1 MIKLLTSLNHNDHVK
16 LGGCGFMINNSF
28 LSKSITQLLLF
39 ILIIATGM
47 MTACAKEE
55 SPTENQQTLLTK
67 VKSAKQDIEKNYL
80 HYNFK
85 KGYKEDYQF
94 TFMSPKTWKVLPDVK
109 AQYPTNE
116 NLKLLAKIVDSQN
129 IQNANITVWSALLTH
144 EIHPSDWLE
153 NWLKNQQYQV
163 LNSRTVPADYGHLG
177 DFLAR
182 KEGHIFRLL
191 VIKDGNRL
199 FLLKAKA
206 NMKIYKQYEESFL
219 LAIQSFQLLNP
230 NKEIYAELFKQ
241 YTTKNP
247 YKIALRYP
255 TSWKYRAEKDDLA
268 ISSFSLINQKDKVM
282 LGHINTVLAP
292 ASLSIKPI
300 DMLQTWIDKMKANNI
315 LAENTINHA
324 KTKQLKHGKITTW
337 KSKAI
342 RDNASIELNSSIIE
356 HKKGLLM
363 FSLISPSKTR
373 NHNSWA
379 VNQRAYEIL
388 VNTATY

>member
-1 MIKLLTSLNHNDHVK
+1 MIKILLNSTYNDHAK
-16 LGGCGFMINNSF
+16 LGGCDLMINNSF
-28 LSKSITQLLLF
+28 LSKSITQLLLC
-39 ILIIATGM
+39 ILIVATGM

-55 SPTENQQTLLTK
+55 SPTKKQQALLTQ
-67 VKSAKQDIEKNYL
+67 VTTAKQDIEKNYL

-85 KGYKEDYQF
+85 KGYKSTYQF
-94 TFMSPKTWKVLPDVK
+94 TLMLPKTWKTDPAE
-109 AQYPTNE
+109 AQYPTDE
-116 NLKLLAKIVDSQN
+116 NLKLLAKVVDSQN
-129 IQNANITVWSALLTH
+129 IQDANITVWSALLTH

-153 NWLKNQQYQV
+153 NWLENQQYHV
-163 LNSRTVPADYGHLG
+163 LNSRTLPADYGYLG

-199 FLLKAKA
+199 FLLKAQT
-206 NMKIYKQYEESFL
+206 KIKTYKQYEESFL

-241 YTTKNP
+241 YTTKKP

-255 TSWKYRAEKDDLA
+255 TSWKYRAEEDDLE
-268 ISSFSLINQKDKVM
+268 IFSFSLINQKDKVM

-292 ASLSIKPI
+292 ASLNIKPI

-342 RDNASIELNSSIIE
+342 RDNASIELNNSIIE
-356 HKKGLLM
+356 HDKGLLM
-363 FSLISPSKTR
+363 FSLISPSKAR
-373 NHNSWA
+373 NHNAWA
-379 VNQRAYEIL
+379 VNQRTYEIL